1 MKLKIPFLTAFKKK
15 SKFNLRA
22 PLNRTFIIP
31 NMFGLLFGGIAF
43 VLLLMSMGYANNLL
57 YFYVFFLISI
67 AVTGMW
73 ITNKNVD
80 RIQVTQ
86 INCDHLFAL
95 EEGQLFIG
103 LGVNQKMSRSRLVR
117 FIFPTLDT
125 FQLQVKTIEDL
136 NWPETQPK
144 LVEQIDEGQVR
155 ISIRP
160 PRRGKWPAPRIEL
173 ESTFPFS
180 MLQAWKYGQSKQEI
194 LIYPERKGTKEL
206 PSISSASDDERR
218 LLDNESHEDNT
229 GLFSHHREF
238 QNNDPVY
245 RIDWKRSAKFDRLF
259 VKKFEESRNH
269 KQVISWGMTARLV
282 GIEER
287 LSQLSLWVYLCE
299 KSGFEYKL
307 LLPVEQTSFSRGEWH
322 FKECMTMLALFGH
335 QDISA

>member
-1 MKLKIPFLTAFKKK
+1 MKIPFLSTFKKK
-15 SKFNLRA
+15 SKFSLRA

-31 NMFGLLFGGIAF
+31 NTFGFLFGGIAF

-80 RIQVTQ
+80 RIGVTQ
-86 INCDHLFAL
+86 VAGHDLFAN
-95 EEGQLFIG
+95 EQGQIMIG
-103 LGVNQKMSRSRLVR
+103 LNTNKKMNSSRLVK
-117 FIFPTLDT
+117 FLFPTLST
-125 FQLQVKTIEDL
+125 FQLQVRTIEDEF
-136 NWPETQPK
+136 WPESDPK
-144 LVEQIDEGQVR
+144 IVDQIDEGQIR
-155 ISIRP
+155 LSISPPKRGQRP
-160 PRRGKWPAPRIEL
+160 GPRIEL
-173 ESTFPFS
+173 QSTFPFS
-180 MLQAWKYGQSKQEI
+180 MLQAWKYGKSNQEF
-194 LIYPERKGTKEL
+194 LIFPERKGSKEL

-218 LLDNESHEDNT
+218 LLDAEAHEDNT

-269 KQVISWGMTARLV
+269 KQVISWGMTSHLN
-282 GIEER
+282 GTEER
-287 LSQLSLWVYLCE
+287 LSQLSLWVDLCE

-307 LLPVEQTSFSRGEWH
+307 LLPNDQTSFSRGDGH
-322 FKECMTMLALFGH
+322 YKECMTMLALFNS
-335 QDISA
+335 QEASS